1 MRNTVG
7 TEARGFTPNI
17 RGVSRVWIGLAA
29 IPHGGRVV
37 LFHRLSRSVR
47 VSQCLAG
54 DLSELARFIF
64 ERWGHMRWWS
74 HGALGSKG
82 RLEGG
87 QYLAARR
94 APPLRRR

>member
-7 TEARGFTPNI
+7 TEARWFSPKA
-17 RGVSRVWIGLAA
+17 RGASRAWIGLTA

-37 LFHRLSRSVR
+37 LFHRLGRSAR
-47 VSQCLAG
+47 VSRCLAG
-54 DLSELARFIF
+54 DPSELARFIF
-64 ERWGHMRWWS
+64 ERWGHMCWWS

-87 QYLAARR
+87 QYLAGRR
-94 APPLRRR
+94 APPIWRR

>member
-1 MRNTVG
+1 MRNTVD
-7 TEARGFTPNI
+7 TVVRGSIPAV
-17 RGVSRVWIGLAA
+17 RGASRAWIGAAA
-29 IPHGGRVV
+29 IPHGGWVV
-37 LFHRLSRSVR
+37 LFHKLPRAGRISR
-47 VSQCLAG
+47 CLVG
-54 DLSELARFIF
+54 DPSELARFIF

-87 QYLAARR
+87 QYLAGRR